1 MEIREYTRFN
11 RGEILALY
19 SSVGWTNYTDN
30 PDRLERAYENSLVKI
45 GAFDDGRLIGVIR
58 AVGDGETIL
67 FVQDILVYPEYQ
79 RMGIGTTLM
88 RAVMEQ
94 YASVYQFE
102 LLTDNTEKTV
112 RFYQLLGLVKAEEI
126 GCCAFIKM

>member
-1 MEIREYTRFN
+1 MEIREYTGWN
-11 RGEILALY
+11 RDEILALY

-58 AVGDGETIL
+58 AVGDGATIL
-67 FVQDILVYPEYQ
+67 FIQDILVYPEYQ
-79 RMGIGTTLM
+79 RRGIGTALM
-88 RAVMEQ
+88 RVVMAR
-94 YASVYQFE
+94 YASVYQLE

-112 RFYQLLGLVKAEEI
+112 RFYQSLGLVKAEEI

>member
-1 MEIREYTRFN
+1 MEIREYTGWN
-11 RGEILALY
+11 RDEILALY

-58 AVGDGETIL
+58 AIGDGETIL
-67 FVQDILVYPEYQ
+67 FIQDILVYPEYQ
-79 RMGIGTTLM
+79 RRGIGTALM
-88 RAVMEQ
+88 RVVMER
-94 YASVYQFE
+94 YASVYQLE

-112 RFYQLLGLVKAEEI
+112 RFYQSLGLVKAEEI